1 MICWG
6 KQQSLPHTKPYQT
19 GVEHGRSGRVVLAAR
34 PAAKRNLAR
43 SFLRRKDQG
52 ESRLHASRQNF
63 QKYPCTQ
70 PLRAHPTSPY
80 RETAPREGTIRW
92 IPTLLSLPIQEER
105 RDLRRKKRSDRQQHF
120 HYMGCS
126 ATVARHIGAGK
137 ISSAAENP
145 QISDCKRHSS
155 LLYWNANRLRNRGK
169 IAIWELLYR
178 LQIRRAG

>member
-92 IPTLLSLPIQEER
+92 IPALLSLPIQEER
-105 RDLRRKKRSDRQQHF
+105 RDLRRKKDLIGSSISIIWVAAQPLRDTLELAKFHPRQ
-120 HYMGCS
+120 
-126 ATVARHIGAGK
+126 K
-137 ISSAAENP
+137 IP
-145 QISDCKRHSS
+145 KYRI
-155 LLYWNANRLRNRGK
+155 ANDIRLCYTGTRTG
-169 IAIWELLYR
+169 
-178 LQIRRAG
+178 